1 MSELKGLQKKVRE
14 EKERRLREEEREN
27 NAQGVDI
34 DSIKDWIN
42 MNTEQLLK
50 Q

>member
-14 EKERRLREEEREN
+14 EKERRQKEEEREN
-27 NAQGVDI
+27 SAQGVDI

-50 Q
+50 